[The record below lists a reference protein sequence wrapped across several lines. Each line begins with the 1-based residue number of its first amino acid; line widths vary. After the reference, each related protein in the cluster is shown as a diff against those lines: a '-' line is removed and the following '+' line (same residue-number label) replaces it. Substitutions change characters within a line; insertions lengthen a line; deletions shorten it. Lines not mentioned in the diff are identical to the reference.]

1 MKMQSQ
7 SFGRTLTGVLEIGRR
22 RFLIGLLLQVGIW
35 AFCLAILAV
44 IDLVIKEEPLISSIG
59 LCGLFAV
66 GTGCILTFLE
76 GLNQFNID
84 LAVEISFGIP
94 RRRALAVS
102 WIVTLGS
109 GAVTIAL
116 AALQEAI
123 WFHGVTGGTGEAI
136 VSNIP
141 AWGWLCLVFLPGA
154 ASAFTMGILRRFGKT
169 GGGGAVAGI
178 YGTVPDPAAV
188 GNYLPRYDECS
199 GRGDAGLPAPGGVG
213 GGCGRYAAFVPC
225 QCGDYKPLTNSD
237 HPRYNAN
244 RKERRPGR
252 GRRSLFMAGG
262 VPHVG

>member
-1 MKMQSQ
+1 MALLPKGGDPAVKMQSQ

-66 GTGCILTFLE
+66 GTGCILTFME

-169 GGGGAVAGI
+169 GGVVLWLAFMVLCQTPQLLEITSPDMMNVLAAVMPVFLPLVGLAVAVV
-178 YGTVPDPAAV
+178 GTLLLYRANAV
-188 GNYLPRYDECS
+188 I
-199 GRGDAGLPAPGGVG
+199 
-213 GGCGRYAAFVPC
+213 
-225 QCGDYKPLTNSD
+225 TN
-237 HPRYNAN
+237 R
-244 RKERRPGR
+244 
-252 GRRSLFMAGG
+252 
-262 VPHVG
+262 